1 MHIPFAIAT
10 DVVDVDIEHVGI
22 FLHLAAG
29 HRHQP
34 VPVFLCQQFADLAAA
49 AGIEPLTNDQ
59 ERVVLVVGRDAV
71 DR

>member
-10 DVVDVDIEHVGI
+10 DVVDVDIKHVGV

-59 ERVVLVVGRDAV
+59 ERVVLVIRRDAI